1 MGTVTFMSELV
12 ILGSGGAFATAT
24 RSNPSVALLH
34 RSSTYLFDCGEPVAA
49 SLYRHGISVTSVRS
63 IFVSHLHM
71 DHLGGLPQLINA
83 IRLMSR
89 NVDPSRGAGL
99 PWSMHVK
106 SPWHLRN
113 LRFPMLA
120 DGITV
125 DTTLPT
131 EIRLHLPASAITPFQ
146 EFLAACMLGPERLR
160 FKLAWPPIRLGEIH
174 AEPGLKVTATR
185 ATQLPQECF
194 SFLIELEGRRI
205 IYSGDLG
212 GLDDLRP
219 IIAGTELLLLETSHL
234 RPAAV
239 ASFLRETQPQQT
251 VLVHVHPGMED
262 RAVALVREVAEL
274 NVSVAYDGLRIAL

>member
-1 MGTVTFMSELV
+1 M
-12 ILGSGGAFATAT
+12 
-24 RSNPSVALLH
+24 
-34 RSSTYLFDCGEPVAA
+34 
-49 SLYRHGISVTSVRS
+49 
-63 IFVSHLHM
+63 
-71 DHLGGLPQLINA
+71 
-83 IRLMSR
+83 
-89 NVDPSRGAGL
+89 
-99 PWSMHVK
+99 
-106 SPWHLRN
+106 
-113 LRFPMLA
+113 
-120 DGITV
+120 
-125 DTTLPT
+125 
-131 EIRLHLPASAITPFQ
+131 
-146 EFLAACMLGPERLR
+146 MLGPERLR

-219 IIAGTELLLLETSHL
+219 IIAGTDLLLLETSHL